1 MRRTRRGLL
10 AGVAAV
16 GVAGCL
22 NEPRRRCPG
31 ATYRL
36 SLAPTPSVEEPLN
49 LDSDSLPAEADA
61 VIETATEGEHVEH
74 CVAWN
79 PGENETGPS
88 GGLRVVGERLETH
101 TGVDLEGRSEPVETD
116 VRRDG
121 ESYRLELHI
130 ENG

>member
-1 MRRTRRGLL
+1 MRWTRRGLL
-10 AGVAAV
+10 AGVAV

-22 NEPRRRCPG
+22 NEPRRRCRG

-36 SLAPTPSVEEPLN
+36 SLSPTPTVEEPLN
-49 LDSDSLPAEADA
+49 LGSGSLPAEADA

-79 PGENETGPS
+79 PGEGETGPS
-88 GGLRVVGERLETH
+88 GGLRAVGERLEAH
-101 TGVDLEGRSEPVETD
+101 TGIDLEGRNEPVETD

-121 ESYRLELHI
+121 EGYRLELRI